1 MANRL
6 PPKKGPHRMATACKP
21 QTPEQLNEQEL
32 DAQIE
37 AHALRAHR
45 IIQKARAKMTPE
57 EHTRELMK
65 LAMSKPMEMAASR

>member
-1 MANRL
+1 
-6 PPKKGPHRMATACKP
+6 MATACKP

-57 EHTRELMK
+57 DRRRADENANAILED
-65 LAMSKPMEMAASR
+65 ASAAAKQARRRA